1 MHVDNWNPDT
11 YLWILQEC
19 DVPYIPDEWNKLL
32 GTYGKD
38 PTKMTGMT
46 IIGRYLAKMQL
57 KQYRDYRWKDND
69 FLQQLADSKTEQAM
83 KRQGYGAAEIAEALE
98 KGRVVIPEGQLAPP
112 PPPPQQEEYEVEDY
126 FAQQSGADDDFDL
139 ELTDEDR
146 RHLRLKWG
154 KAYKPEEWI
163 RLEQLY
169 NEMMDSYDIQS
180 AGHIDYLILICK
192 TSLKAN
198 QLIDMGDI
206 EGFQKMSKVYDQ
218 LMKSGKFTAAQ
229 NKNESGEFVDAIC
242 QLVEI
247 CETEGFI
254 PRYYVDKPMDKVDET
269 LDDLKAYTKTL
280 VTEEMGLGNLI
291 ENAVKQMN
299 EEENKEEDEDIDDE
313 DLTLEEIEAQTL
325 EDEDFIEHSEFI
337 DEEAEIDDEAI
348 KKLLDGEE

>member
-1 MHVDNWNPDT
+1 
-11 YLWILQEC
+11 
-19 DVPYIPDEWNKLL
+19 
-32 GTYGKD
+32 
-38 PTKMTGMT
+38 
-46 IIGRYLAKMQL
+46 
-57 KQYRDYRWKDND
+57 
-69 FLQQLADSKTEQAM
+69 
-83 KRQGYGAAEIAEALE
+83 
-98 KGRVVIPEGQLAPP
+98 
-112 PPPPQQEEYEVEDY
+112 
-126 FAQQSGADDDFDL
+126 
-139 ELTDEDR
+139 
-146 RHLRLKWG
+146 
-154 KAYKPEEWI
+154 
-163 RLEQLY
+163 
-169 NEMMDSYDIQS
+169 
-180 AGHIDYLILICK
+180 
-192 TSLKAN
+192 
-198 QLIDMGDI
+198 
-206 EGFQKMSKVYDQ
+206 
-218 LMKSGKFTAAQ
+218 MKSGKFTAAQ

-269 LDDLKAYTKTL
+269 LDDLKAYTRTL